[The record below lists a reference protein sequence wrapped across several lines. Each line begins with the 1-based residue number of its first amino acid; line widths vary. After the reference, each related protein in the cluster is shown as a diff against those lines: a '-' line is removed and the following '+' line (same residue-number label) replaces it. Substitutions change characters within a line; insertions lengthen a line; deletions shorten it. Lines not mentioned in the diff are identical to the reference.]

1 MEATKLA
8 GILAEHAAWL
18 KDLTKGERANLRGAN
33 LRGANLDFSCF
44 PLWCGGTRFKAG
56 DKLIMQVLAHLCSWE
71 VSEEA
76 KEELDKVREYAKK
89 SHRAE
94 ECGIL

>member
-1 MEATKLA
+1 
-8 GILAEHAAWL
+8 
-18 KDLTKGERANLRGAN
+18 
-33 LRGANLDFSCF
+33 
-44 PLWCGGTRFKAG
+44 
-56 DKLIMQVLAHLCSWE
+56 MQVLAHLCSWE

>member
-18 KDLTKGERANLRGAN
+18 KDLTKGERADLRGAD
-33 LRGANLDFSCF
+33 LDFSCF